1 MLCGVPLIDYYGP
14 QGWGSQSPPLR
25 QRQHVATDLIFAA
38 MAADPAA
45 QTAILDVG
53 CGDGSFLAHLAS
65 SAPDRDI
72 RWIGVDYSEH
82 QLARAAE
89 LPYEFHRC
97 DLGDGLPFP
106 DTSIDLVHAGE
117 VLEHLYD
124 PDHLLEECARVL
136 RPGGHLVITTPN
148 LQAWY
153 NRALFLAGVQPIFY
167 ETSSRSTEVG
177 AGPLRRLKTDTIR
190 SGICACSTAP
200 RCSTCCVAKGS
211 SQSHCGA
218 RGSTGSRRAW
228 PGWTRPCAGDRR
240 SHRSSW
246 CWPSSGEK
254 QFGGPGEPGPPNWY
268 VRLQRAAGRSADD
281 R

>member
-25 QRQHVATDLIFAA
+25 QRQHVATDLILSALA
-38 MAADPAA
+38 GDSAPRSAV
-45 QTAILDVG
+45 LDVG

-65 SAPDRDI
+65 TAPERDI

-97 DLGDGLPFP
+97 DLGDGLPLP
-106 DTSIDLVHAGE
+106 DGSIDLVHAGE

-136 RPGGHLVITTPN
+136 RPGGHLVLTTPN

-167 ETSSRSTEVG
+167 ETSTRSTEVG
-177 AGPLRRLKTDTIR
+177 AGALRRLKTDTMPVGHLR
-190 SGICACSTAP
+190 LFNRTALLDLLRREGFEP
-200 RCSTCCVAKGS
+200 VTLR
-211 SQSHCGA
+211 GA
-218 RGSTGSRRAW
+218 GFHGV
-228 PGWTRPCAGDRR
+228 
-240 SHRSSW
+240 
-246 CWPSSGEK
+246 PSSMAW
-254 QFGGPGEPGPPNWY
+254 FD
-268 VRLQRAAGRSADD
+268 AAMCRRPSLASILVVLAVK